1 MNNEKLLLHHCRVC
15 SIGSRI
21 LDQTETDHLPFRTAL
36 NVDELMIPY
45 LLVMKPRA
53 AAVCRV
59 FYCEVIITCCSLLIT
74 AYSIIPVVG

>member
-1 MNNEKLLLHHCRVC
+1 MVVFFFFL
-15 SIGSRI
+15 I
-21 LDQTETDHLPFRTAL
+21 LETDHLPFRTAL